1 MQRGEASS
9 FKRTTDAAF
18 SDSPHTCSEW
28 KIQTQFTNLWITYWY
43 YSAPKLILLIWMRDQ
58 SSIVRIK
65 GMYSSGCMYE
75 WRMVSSEVKTAQDEL
90 HAVSPKWYDERAQCC
105 SLRSTLRCFVVI
117 PPSSI
122 NSLSCRVEIGTHR
135 SSDIDMHM
143 HTPQTGRAWSR
154 ETVGL
159 LGFSLYKFSGG
170 SRHSCPSYRIL
181 ETFLVTYLCRK
192 APDHHLCR

>member
-1 MQRGEASS
+1 MSDAWSVLKWRPL
-9 FKRTTDAAF
+9 RT
-18 SDSPHTCSEW
+18 S
-28 KIQTQFTNLWITYWY
+28 Y
-43 YSAPKLILLIWMRDQ
+43 MR
-58 SSIVRIK
+58 
-65 GMYSSGCMYE
+65 
-75 WRMVSSEVKTAQDEL
+75 L
-90 HAVSPKWYDERAQCC
+90 
-105 SLRSTLRCFVVI
+105 LRSGMTSERNVALFAPPSAGFVVI

-181 ETFLVTYLCRK
+181 ETFLVTYLCIK
-192 APDHHLCR
+192 ALDYHCQVGSQWIGGYHREKWPLSIIDFNKRLNECCK